1 MFGMDM
7 EDKLEKLNYLRK
19 VCVCGG
25 WELLYV
31 EHLLRA
37 RCFYTLCLN

>member
-19 VCVCGG
+19 VCMGG
-25 WELLYV
+25 AGV
-31 EHLLRA
+31 GITIR
-37 RCFYTLCLN
+37 

>member
-19 VCVCGG
+19 VCVCVGG
-25 WELLYV
+25 NYYMLSV
-31 EHLLRA
+31 
-37 RCFYTLCLN
+37 CFVPDAFIHFV

>member
-19 VCVCGG
+19 VWGG
-25 WELLYV
+25 RGGELLYV
-31 EHLLRA
+31 ERLLRA
-37 RCFYTLCLN
+37 RCFYTLCLI

>member
-19 VCVCGG
+19 VCGG
-25 WELLYV
+25 GGGGNYYMLSV
-31 EHLLRA
+31 SFVPDAFIH
-37 RCFYTLCLN
+37 FV